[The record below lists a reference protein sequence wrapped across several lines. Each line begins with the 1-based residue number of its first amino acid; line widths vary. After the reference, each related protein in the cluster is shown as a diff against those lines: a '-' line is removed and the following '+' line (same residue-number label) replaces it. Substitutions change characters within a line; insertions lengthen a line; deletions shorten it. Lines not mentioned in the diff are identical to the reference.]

1 MRFFILFFVVV
12 SGLCAKEHA
21 VVFIETRSIVSPK
34 ILDSI
39 KQIRTFSYAT
49 PIYFVTHQKNFCLYK
64 DFFVQNDVFFI
75 GQESLRISE
84 EHKIFRKGFHAPQN
98 CIRFPKEKRFWNEQA
113 EEFFYLAA
121 FLQEHPIKNVFFMKP
136 GNLMYCS
143 FEELLDTISI
153 DKEFG
158 FTNVDQENIS
168 LDLLYIRDI
177 KALDKIFKLMFSV
190 EYRSFGGLL
199 GRLNSLEEK
208 NVHDLAKWNKV
219 LFNSMYAKLG
229 LSNVNATEPLNQKNG
244 SQKYLFDSGFFG
256 EIFGN
261 IPSNPTEEK
270 DTKEKSS
277 SHQIKYL
284 DCRWVHDSQE
294 RKVPIV
300 QFGKERYLMASLFI
314 NKDDLTPFLS
324 VK

>member
-1 MRFFILFFVVV
+1 MRFFILCFVVL
-12 SGLCAKEHA
+12 SGLCSKEHA
-21 VVFIETRSIVSPK
+21 VVFVETRSVVSPQ

-49 PIYFVTHQKNFCLYK
+49 PIYFVTHQKNFSLYR

-84 EHKIFRKGFHAPQN
+84 EHKIFRKGHHTPLN
-98 CIRFPKEKRFWNEQA
+98 CIRFPNEKRFWNEQA

-121 FLQEHPIKNVFFMKP
+121 FLREHPIKNVFFMTP

-143 FEELLDTISI
+143 FEELLDSISFE
-153 DKEFG
+153 KEFG

-177 KALDKIFKLMFSV
+177 EALEKIFKLMFSV

-199 GRLNSLEEK
+199 GRLSNLEQK
-208 NVHDLAKWNKV
+208 NIHDLARWNKV
-219 LFNSMYAKLG
+219 LFKSMYAKLG
-229 LSNVNATEPLNQKNG
+229 LSKVNATEPMNQKNG
-244 SQKYLFDSGFFG
+244 SKKYLSDSGFFG
-256 EIFGN
+256 DIFRN
-261 IPSNPTEEK
+261 IPSNPSEDK
-270 DTKEKSS
+270 DSKEDNNT
-277 SHQIKYL
+277 HQIKYL
-284 DCRWVHDSQE
+284 DCRWVNDSQG

-300 QFGKERYLMASLFI
+300 KFGDESYPITNLYI
-314 NKDDLTPFLS
+314 NKEDLSPFLS

>member
-1 MRFFILFFVVV
+1 
-12 SGLCAKEHA
+12 
-21 VVFIETRSIVSPK
+21 
-34 ILDSI
+34 
-39 KQIRTFSYAT
+39 
-49 PIYFVTHQKNFCLYK
+49 
-64 DFFVQNDVFFI
+64 
-75 GQESLRISE
+75 
-84 EHKIFRKGFHAPQN
+84 
-98 CIRFPKEKRFWNEQA
+98 
-113 EEFFYLAA
+113 
-121 FLQEHPIKNVFFMKP
+121 
-136 GNLMYCS
+136 
-143 FEELLDTISI
+143 
-153 DKEFG
+153 
-158 FTNVDQENIS
+158 
-168 LDLLYIRDI
+168 
-177 KALDKIFKLMFSV
+177 
-190 EYRSFGGLL
+190 
-199 GRLNSLEEK
+199 
-208 NVHDLAKWNKV
+208 
-219 LFNSMYAKLG
+219 MYAKLG